1 MRRIIVYIILAAV
14 ALLVPVKRNDL
25 GKMKP
30 VEVVYLNME
39 DDHLIIMADTG
50 DWGGGADVQEALHEL
65 KETAAGII
73 YLDTADYLLLS
84 SGTERFMQDLSY
96 YLKDD
101 VRICLA
107 EGEVDLRDAGYY
119 LKVHEPQSRMCDWK
133 DGHRL
138 EILTVEEGGRM
149 VLK

>member
-1 MRRIIVYIILAAV
+1 MRRIIFYIILAAV

-39 DDHLIIMADTG
+39 EDQLVIMADTG
-50 DWGGGADVQEALHEL
+50 DWGRGANVQEALREL

-73 YLDTADYLLLS
+73 YLDTADYLILS
-84 SGTERFMQDLSY
+84 RGAEGILEELAP

-107 EGEVDLRDAGYY
+107 EGEVDMKNAGNY
-119 LKVHEPQSRMCDWK
+119 LAVHEPKSKMGDWNK
-133 DGHRL
+133 GNQL
-138 EILTVEEGGRM
+138 QILMVGEDGRM